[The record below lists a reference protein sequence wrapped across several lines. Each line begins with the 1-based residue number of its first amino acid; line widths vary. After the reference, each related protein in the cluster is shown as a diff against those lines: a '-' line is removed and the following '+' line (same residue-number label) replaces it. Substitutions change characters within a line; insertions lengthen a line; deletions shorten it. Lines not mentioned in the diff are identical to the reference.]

1 MRTSVL
7 LTALA
12 SVTVASAQSTTSLYL
27 PDTDPQPLTA
37 DVAGVDAS
45 GKTTWLVKGG
55 GTEGLVGTAT
65 LVQGPSGV
73 SATYSGVAPGPTLAI
88 NFQCAFDGGNA
99 ICTAVDSDGTTVT
112 ETQPITSGLVA
123 VTVGTTL
130 AGVQTTTT
138 SASTTTTKT
147 SSASTG
153 TATSST
159 GPATTSGASNNNSGV
174 SNRGS
179 LSGVI
184 VLLMS
189 GLSLLFAL

>member
-65 LVQGPSGV
+65 VVQGPSGV

-88 NFQCAFDGGNA
+88 NFQCDFDGGNA
-99 ICTAVDSDGTTVT
+99 VCTAVDSDGTTVT

-123 VTVGTTL
+123 VTCRLLLL
-130 AGVQTTTT
+130 AQAPQPPKLV
-138 SASTTTTKT
+138 
-147 SSASTG
+147 SASTG